1 MKLINKLL
9 LVILSLSFISSKK
22 KIYEIE
28 YRQRI
33 VSKYDKSFTL
43 VSFKFNRE
51 NGIQAQYQKGKEV
64 FEIDPNT
71 LSPVDKTGTEGLK
84 TFVLTTEELGLAP
97 LNELFDNFDK
107 IKFPKQTN
115 FCTALYPDFPIWHII
130 VDGKDYQS
138 NINTDFY
145 NKFNDL
151 VNIKK
156 LEEFVIQKYNN

>member
-1 MKLINKLL
+1 M
-9 LVILSLSFISSKK
+9 SSQK
-22 KIYEIE
+22 KINEIE

-84 TFVLTTEELGLAP
+84 SFVLTTEELGLSP

-107 IKFPKQTN
+107 IEFPEQTN
-115 FCTALYPDFPIWHII
+115 FSSALYPDFPMWHII

-156 LEEFVIQKYNN
+156 LEQYVIQKYNN